1 MVKRLLSF
9 GLLTLLLYHAL
20 GAVLVSLSVWWQEEH
35 DLTERLTVY
44 RSVDS
49 LVEFQIPLDKNE
61 TEHKGLLEATE
72 EGFAY
77 RGHYYDVVSIEIKGN
92 TLFIAGLENKHPS
105 FWQRDLLSFMKETL
119 NTPSDTQRKA
129 GQWLKLLLKEYSP
142 TYRTIL
148 YFFLYDWRDSIRI
161 PVGSLLFT
169 NRSQPIHSPPPR
181 FA

>member
-20 GAVLVSLSVWWQEEH
+20 GTVLVSVSVWWQEEH

-49 LVEFQIPLDKNE
+49 LVEFQIPLDDNAAN
-61 TEHKGLLEATE
+61 HQGIMDATE
-72 EGFAY
+72 EGFTY
-77 RGHYYDVVSIEIKGN
+77 RGHYYDVVSLEIKGK
-92 TLFIAGLENKHPS
+92 TLFIAGLENKNTS
-105 FWQRDLLSFMKETL
+105 FWQRDLLSFMKDTL
-119 NTPSDTQRKA
+119 NTSSDTQRKA
-129 GQWLKLLLKEYSP
+129 GQWLKYLLKEYSP
-142 TYRTIL
+142 NTRTIL
-148 YFFLYDWRDSIRI
+148 HFFLYDWRDSVRI
-161 PVGSLLFT
+161 PVGSLLFS